1 MHVFE
6 RQKWTF
12 LNSDLMQN
20 CLRRPYK
27 IQGSDYIKGSLYV
40 RGNNSTV
47 SLLEMPCRPKF
58 DKNPEL
64 YFDECIKANKVLL
77 NRFQKKMVRRK
88 VEFRPLNSA
97 YKLEPHYENWS
108 VLDAII
114 HFGSD
119 GRGYG
124 TWHLYKIPVWNRN
137 AWLNYTSVL
146 AKGLEILQ
154 IKTIS

>member
-1 MHVFE
+1 
-6 RQKWTF
+6 
-12 LNSDLMQN
+12 MQN

-27 IQGSDYIKGSLYV
+27 IQGSDFIKGSIYV

-58 DKNPEL
+58 DKNSEL

-97 YKLEPHYENWS
+97 YKLEPHYEN
-108 VLDAII
+108 
-114 HFGSD
+114 
-119 GRGYG
+119 
-124 TWHLYKIPVWNRN
+124 
-137 AWLNYTSVL
+137 
-146 AKGLEILQ
+146 
-154 IKTIS
+154 